1 MCWRPPSVPRALSC
15 PLRCSPGSRRLSPR
29 HQAGCELR
37 GGRSQALCTRRRGR
51 GLHAPHMLIV
61 PLQDDPTLS
70 RPSLSLAF
78 MRLPVRV
85 SVASRCPVVPHARW
99 VHFFQIQRRGSNAQ
113 TERLA
118 GQPLSSSLARVPFAR
133 LLRMGKHLAS
143 GKWGTRHVGDATR
156 SPPCESTGR
165 AVWPQQ
171 RQMAG
176 PACAACAGSALRAHP
191 GANLL

>member
-1 MCWRPPSVPRALSC
+1 MEFETTCLRLAAGAAVCWRPPSVPRALSC

-118 GQPLSSSLARVPFAR
+118 GQPLTVTWLAAAV
-133 LLRMGKHLAS
+133 LES
-143 GKWGTRHVGDATR
+143 GKSPLCQVASNGEAFGFGKVGHPARGRRH
-156 SPPCESTGR
+156 
-165 AVWPQQ
+165 
-171 RQMAG
+171 
-176 PACAACAGSALRAHP
+176 ALTP
-191 GANLL
+191 V